1 MSRSSSLSRQ
11 RPETSVSSTA
21 ADDSDHDADS
31 WSHTESSLRRRRLS
45 PRTCASRHPSGHKK
59 SRRQQR
65 NTEKN
70 QLCKTRSPRRTS
82 TRKARPDEPSH
93 HEEHKEESPASST
106 SGVRVMVRRSAGPSN
121 LQSSK
126 QGKQASAKPK
136 EGLRRAANN
145 KVRQK
150 IRRHQASTATAIPR
164 RLFTMLAHEVLAR
177 VAGKNFKMQK
187 LAVEILQKETEAV
200 IVEVMEASNLIAK
213 NSKRKTLM
221 QKDFIGFLSILKC
234 CGGMQETL
242 S

>member
-106 SGVRVMVRRSAGPSN
+106 SGVRVM
-121 LQSSK
+121 
-126 QGKQASAKPK
+126 AKPK